1 MSTCTGPEG
10 GASAGLIVP
19 FGEEDHTWPPWKWAE
34 EECARGSSAGGHVSS
49 SAHASSRVAFPNTRF
64 PLHSSARA
72 HPHTHLRLPVA
83 LLSSVADGHIGERR
97 VGDVSVVKVALCN
110 RSRTDAIVKID
121 VDAAR
126 PSAFRVRHHQV
137 PICLSI
143 SFNGKIVYKFIHMP
157 CALPCAV
164 RDVHRSSSDALR
176 LKTKCTPL
184 SLLAASLLSL
194 TRLPNLPPPHTP
206 SPSLAA
212 SLSCSISPP
221 IHPALRSLCHGH
233 LGAGTRRA
241 LCDAAGLLC
250 ACGARQNAAQTFFLL
265 LSSGLFTS
273 SRPQRQCNLK
283 VSQRARTVTPCLHV
297 DGR

>member
-1 MSTCTGPEG
+1 M
-10 GASAGLIVP
+10 
-19 FGEEDHTWPPWKWAE
+19 
-34 EECARGSSAGGHVSS
+34 
-49 SAHASSRVAFPNTRF
+49 
-64 PLHSSARA
+64 
-72 HPHTHLRLPVA
+72 
-83 LLSSVADGHIGERR
+83 
-97 VGDVSVVKVALCN
+97 VKVALCN

-250 ACGARQNAAQTFFLL
+250 ACGARQDAAQTLFLM
-265 LSSGLFTS
+265 LSSGLDPT
-273 SRPQRQCNLK
+273 SRPQRHCNLK
-283 VSQRARTVTPCLHV
+283 VRVKGRERLQHAYMLIARNPPTGEIQNQELKQSPCFPAHLCRWAKEHGDCFPGFGFPRV
-297 DGR
+297 AGFLEITESAGSCMISF